1 VGLKSWRWS
10 VLLLAALVTHGC
22 ASSELAVRSAFLEDA
37 RRCEADADGM
47 LHGTG
52 RQHDPGVR
60 MMFLQTCLALLG
72 WSLQSPD

>member
-1 VGLKSWRWS
+1 MRLTRWRGA
-10 VLLLAALVTHGC
+10 VLLVVMLVASGC
-22 ASSELAVRSAFLEDA
+22 VSSERSVQSAFLEDA

-52 RQHDPGVR
+52 RRHDPGVR

-72 WSLQSPD
+72 WNLKGTD